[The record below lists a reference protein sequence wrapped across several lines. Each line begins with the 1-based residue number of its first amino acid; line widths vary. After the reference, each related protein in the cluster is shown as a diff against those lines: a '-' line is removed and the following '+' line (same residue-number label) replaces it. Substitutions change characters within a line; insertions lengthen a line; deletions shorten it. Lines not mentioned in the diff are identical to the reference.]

1 MAPRFNNITEILEQ
15 YDQVELLTDMQRYWV
30 AK

>member
-1 MAPRFNNITEILEQ
+1 MAPKFENITEILEHYNQ
-15 YDQVELLTDMQRYWV
+15 GELLQFMNRYWV